1 MGGWARGGGG
11 GCARARGLR
20 ADWQGPRGSA
30 QAPPKLVLVLPE
42 SRAGAGGGGGG
53 GGAPWRRRLCGQ
65 GPADPPALGLEDAL
79 SFAGGVE
86 RFHVFPGDERAFGG
100 VEGDAVDCFEF
111 SQLLQIAVV
120 LFHFQM
126 IHALV
131 HGRPRDVFQ
140 QIREDL
146 GEGKHLLSFN
156 DEVAEPHAIH
166 LFKT

>member
-1 MGGWARGGGG
+1 MGGGARGGG
-11 GCARARGLR
+11 ARARGLR

-30 QAPPKLVLVLPE
+30 QAPPKLVLVLPKT
-42 SRAGAGGGGGG
+42 RAGAGGGGG
-53 GGAPWRRRLCGQ
+53 ALWWRRLCGQ

-79 SFAGGVE
+79 GFAGGVE
-86 RFHVFPGDERAFGG
+86 RFHVFPRDERAFGG
-100 VEGDAVDCFEF
+100 VEGDAVDCLEF
-111 SQLLQIAVV
+111 PQLLQIAVV

>member
-1 MGGWARGGGG
+1 MGGGARGGG
-11 GCARARGLR
+11 ARARGLR

-30 QAPPKLVLVLPE
+30 QAPPKLVPVLPE
-42 SRAGAGGGGGG
+42 SRAGAGGGR
-53 GGAPWRRRLCGQ
+53 GALWLRRLRGQ
-65 GPADPPALGLEDAL
+65 GPAGPPALGLEDPL
-79 SFAGGVE
+79 GFAGGVE

-100 VEGDAVDCFEF
+100 VEGDAVDGLEF
-111 SQLLQIAVV
+111 PQLLQTAVV
-120 LFHFQM
+120 LFHFEM